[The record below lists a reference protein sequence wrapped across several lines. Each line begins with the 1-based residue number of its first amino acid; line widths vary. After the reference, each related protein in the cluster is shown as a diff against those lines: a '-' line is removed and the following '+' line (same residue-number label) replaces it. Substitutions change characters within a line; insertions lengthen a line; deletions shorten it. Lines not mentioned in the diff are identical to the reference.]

1 MFPDFAQFKKL
12 AKKGNVIPVYEE
24 ILGDLETPV
33 SAYLKVA
40 RGDFSCLLESVES
53 QENIGRYSF
62 LATQPSMIFE
72 TKGSHVT
79 VRKAGRRG
87 YKVIR
92 STVSDDPLGELRSV
106 MGGLRF
112 VPVDGLPR
120 FCGGLIGYMG
130 YDMVRFFERIPDK
143 NPDDLK
149 VADSL
154 FMFSDTLLIFDHV
167 NRKIKVVVNALPEG
181 STNAQVRAAYA
192 RSRRKINDMLRRLK
206 KPLKGSAFSPHASG
220 QVRVTS
226 NVTREQFRK
235 AVRKAKEYIRKGDI
249 IQVVLSQRFSA
260 PLRSESFDV
269 YRSLRAVNPS
279 PYMFFLKMRDLVLVG
294 SSPELLVRC
303 EDGVVSTRPIAGTR
317 PRGHNEAQDQRFA
330 KDLLGDAKERAEHL
344 MLVDLGRNDL
354 GRVSKYASVKVDE
367 FMAVEK
373 YSHVMHLVSNVTG
386 RLKKGKDAWD
396 ALRACFPAGT
406 LSGAPK
412 IRAMEIIDELE
423 TVRRG
428 PYGGAIGYFGFSGNL
443 DSCIIIRTIVIKNET
458 LYMQAGAGIVADS
471 DPDREYQETVNKAR
485 ALMEAVRGC

>member
-1 MFPDFAQFKKL
+1 MYPDVRTFQKL

-24 ILGDLETPV
+24 ILADLETPV
-33 SAYLKVA
+33 SAFLKVGQGEYA
-40 RGDFSCLLESVES
+40 YLLESVES

-62 LATQPSMIFE
+62 LAASPSLVFE
-72 TKGSHVT
+72 SK
-79 VRKAGRRG
+79 GRRVTIRRASRDG
-87 YKVIR
+87 YRVR
-92 STVSDDPLGELRSV
+92 RLTACADPLTELRGL
-106 MGGLRF
+106 MAGLRH
-112 VPVDGLPR
+112 VAVDGLPR
-120 FCGGLIGYMG
+120 FCGGLVGYMG
-130 YDMVRFFERIPDK
+130 YDMVRFFERIPDE

-167 NRKIKVVVNALPEG
+167 NRKIKVVANAFLKDSSP
-181 STNAQVRAAYA
+181 AAARRAYE
-192 RSRRKINDMLRRLK
+192 RSRRKIRDVLRRLK
-206 KPLKGSAFSPHASG
+206 KPLVGSAFVPHASG
-220 QVRVTS
+220 SVPITS
-226 NVTREQFRK
+226 NVTRSQFKK
-235 AVRKAKEYIRKGDI
+235 AVRKAKEYIRRGDI
-249 IQVVLSQRFSA
+249 IQVVLSQRFTA
-260 PLRSESFDV
+260 PLKTRSFDV

-279 PYMFFLKMRDLVLVG
+279 PYMFYLKMRDLVLVG

-303 EDGVVSTRPIAGTR
+303 EEGVVNTRPIAGTR
-317 PRGHNEAQDQRFA
+317 PRGKNEAEDNRLVRE
-330 KDLLGDAKERAEHL
+330 LLADAKERAEHL

-354 GRVSKYASVKVDE
+354 GRVCSYASVKVDE
-367 FMAVEK
+367 FMTVEK

-396 ALRACFPAGT
+396 ALVACFPAGT

-428 PYGGAIGYFGFSGNL
+428 PYGGAIGYFSFSGNL
-443 DSCIIIRTIVIKNET
+443 DSCIIIRTIVIKKQR
-458 LYMQAGAGIVADS
+458 LYMQAGAGIVAAS